1 MQPAP
6 VLCLKR
12 VLRCKHV
19 AGGLLLPGA
28 PSPRAPPAVSLA
40 PAPPAPQ
47 GAPGP
52 PRPPGRQLALTPSFP
67 AGHPP
72 TIDFWLTF
80 PPSPF
85 LQLPCFCQRPRVI
98 PVTRP
103 RGQLGRLCAPVL
115 TCRPR
120 RTPTG
125 LSSLCFLPTSPASA
139 CLAVAITAYLVFCL
153 QLTPSW
159 LPVWFCPE
167 SRSDLGSSPSPPPI
181 SEARNAQDWGAGL
194 KGVVQLAWSVNPARC
209 RQAPGRPCLPRKSV
223 L

>member
-1 MQPAP
+1 MESNGKYFVQPAP
-6 VLCLKR
+6 VPCLKR

-85 LQLPCFCQRPRVI
+85 LQLPFLPAASSYPRHQTSGPAGTPLRPR
-98 PVTRP
+98 PHMPPPPHPDRP
-103 RGQLGRLCAPVL
+103 LEPLLSPHVSRLSLPGCRHNRLLG
-115 TCRPR
+115 
-120 RTPTG
+120 
-125 LSSLCFLPTSPASA
+125 FLPP
-139 CLAVAITAYLVFCL
+139 
-153 QLTPSW
+153 
-159 LPVWFCPE
+159 
-167 SRSDLGSSPSPPPI
+167 
-181 SEARNAQDWGAGL
+181 
-194 KGVVQLAWSVNPARC
+194 VNPLVAARV
-209 RQAPGRPCLPRKSV
+209 V
-223 L
+223 LSGEQI